1 MPPRPSRN
9 LDRALIAAG
18 RELLP
23 VRGCA
28 GITIREVCEAA
39 GVNPGMFH
47 YHFRTREAFLRALL
61 QQTYEDMFIHVNVQS
76 SRDLDPLTNLRAALR
91 VLGRFLR
98 DHRAFISRVL
108 ADSLCGDAIAS
119 AFLRDNMPRHL
130 TLLQGLIGHA
140 QEMGELR
147 AMAVPQAI
155 GICAGAIAA
164 PILFAGAVEHGGPGR
179 ALARGLVTDAAI
191 DERIDLALRALAP
204 REGEAAPKTRAR
216 RRT

>member
-23 VRGCA
+23 LRGCA

-61 QQTYEDMFIHVNVQS
+61 QHTYEDMFLHVTLVS
-76 SRDLDPLTNLRAALR
+76 GHDVGPVHNLRAALR

-108 ADSLCGDAIAS
+108 ADSLCGDAIA
-119 AFLRDNMPRHL
+119 ATFLRENMPRHL
-130 TLLQGLIGHA
+130 TLLRGLIAHA

-147 AMAVPQAI
+147 PMPVPQAI
-155 GICAGAIAA
+155 GVCAGSIAA
-164 PILFAGAVEHGGPGR
+164 PILFAGAIERERSGK

-191 DERIDLALRALAP
+191 DERIEAALRALAP
-204 REGEAAPKTRAR
+204 GSDTRPAKARTRKAP
-216 RRT
+216 

>member
-23 VRGCA
+23 LRGCA

-61 QQTYEDMFIHVNVQS
+61 QHTYEDMFVHVTLVS
-76 SRDLDPLTNLRAALR
+76 GHDVGPVHNLRAALR

-108 ADSLCGDAIAS
+108 ADSLCGDAIA
-119 AFLRDNMPRHL
+119 ATFLRENMPRHL
-130 TLLQGLIGHA
+130 TLLLGLIAHA

-147 AMAVPQAI
+147 AMPVSQAI
-155 GICAGAIAA
+155 GVCAGSIAA
-164 PILFAGAVEHGGPGR
+164 PILFAGAIEGQRAGK

-191 DERIDLALRALAP
+191 DERIDLALRALAADGEP
-204 REGEAAPKTRAR
+204 RRTKPAPR
-216 RRT
+216 RRP

>member
-23 VRGCA
+23 SRGCS

-61 QQTYEDMFIHVNVQS
+61 QHTYEDMFLHVTGSAREVGPV
-76 SRDLDPLTNLRAALR
+76 DNLRAALR

-108 ADSLCGDAIAS
+108 ADSLCGDAIA
-119 AFLRDNMPRHL
+119 ARFLRENMPRHL
-130 TLLQGLIGHA
+130 TLLQGLIAHA
-140 QEMGELR
+140 QAVGELR
-147 AMAVPQAI
+147 AMPVPQAI
-155 GICAGAIAA
+155 GMCAGSIAA
-164 PILFAGAVEHGGPGR
+164 PILFAGAVEGERAGK
-179 ALARGLVTDAAI
+179 ALARALVSDAAI
-191 DERIDLALRALAP
+191 DERIELALRALAP
-204 REGEAAPKTRAR
+204 DGEPPRAKPAAR
-216 RRT
+216 RRP